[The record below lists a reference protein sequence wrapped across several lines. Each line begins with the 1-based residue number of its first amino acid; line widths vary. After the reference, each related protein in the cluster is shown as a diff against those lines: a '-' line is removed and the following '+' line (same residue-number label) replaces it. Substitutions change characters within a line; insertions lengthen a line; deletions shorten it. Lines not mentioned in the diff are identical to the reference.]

1 MSDNQ
6 VELLSFSL
14 KNLDTITEEEQKVV
28 QSLFDQR
35 NDVYLYGDIT
45 ITKNLKSG
53 SIYLT
58 DEDFSCYVLD
68 NESGDI
74 TEWLYCPVCGKEGIL
89 SDMEKEGDD
98 CCMEYLFEKGD
109 IPSYLTLELAKEVF
123 ETDYLPILF
132 QTYDLNDVGAI
143 NYEFGV
149 YVDNLHK
156 EGTINNFQYNN
167 WVLKSVTYKGL
178 VIDL

>member
-35 NDVYLYGDIT
+35 NDVCLYGDIT

-74 TEWLYCPVCGKEGIL
+74 TEWLYCPECGKEGIL
-89 SDMEKEGDD
+89 SDMEKEGNA

-109 IPSYLTLELAKEVF
+109 IKMS
-123 ETDYLPILF
+123 ILRS
-132 QTYDLNDVGAI
+132 VI
-143 NYEFGV
+143 
-149 YVDNLHK
+149 K
-156 EGTINNFQYNN
+156 C
-167 WVLKSVTYKGL
+167 LKTTRF
-178 VIDL
+178 

>member
-1 MSDNQ
+1 MSNNQ

-14 KNLDTITEEEQKVV
+14 KNLDTITEEELAVV

-35 NDVYLYGDIT
+35 NDVDLYGDIT

-58 DEDFSCYVLD
+58 DEDFTCYVLD

-74 TEWLYCPVCGKEGIL
+74 TEWLYCPECGKEGVL
-89 SDMEKEGDD
+89 PDMEKEGND

-109 IPSYLTLELAKEVF
+109 IK
-123 ETDYLPILF
+123 
-132 QTYDLNDVGAI
+132 
-143 NYEFGV
+143 
-149 YVDNLHK
+149 
-156 EGTINNFQYNN
+156 
-167 WVLKSVTYKGL
+167 
-178 VIDL
+178 

>member
-35 NDVYLYGDIT
+35 NDVCLYGDIT

-89 SDMEKEGDD
+89 SDMEKEGNA

-109 IPSYLTLELAKEVF
+109 IKMS
-123 ETDYLPILF
+123 ILR
-132 QTYDLNDVGAI
+132 
-143 NYEFGV
+143 
-149 YVDNLHK
+149 
-156 EGTINNFQYNN
+156 
-167 WVLKSVTYKGL
+167 SVIKCLLQRIY
-178 VIDL
+178 